1 MKAITDSMVV
11 MMPNSH
17 RRNPGSNTRGSQIY
31 SLLLPQNW
39 QVGTIGGG
47 GGVQVTLADSCRIRG
62 MLSHGGGGEKIMLLI
77 AAAKYRS
84 TREAYN

>member
-17 RRNPGSNTRGSQIY
+17 RRNPGSNPRGSQIY

-62 MLSHGGGGEKIMLLI
+62 MLSHGGGGGEKYVVDCCGKIQEHEGSM
-77 AAAKYRS
+77 
-84 TREAYN
+84 